1 MSGARTGKI
10 TKRFDNFG
18 KSPVQVVIPA
28 VVLCRTVLESLMS
41 SRPNVVHSRHLA
53 DGHFGELLN
62 FTRESV
68 QWDWMSMS
76 VRRLAP
82 GETYDASTRG
92 EEAAFVLLS
101 GRCAADW
108 GAGEKTIGERK
119 SVFDGLPYCVYLPT
133 GHSVRFAAGSVCE
146 IAECRVPSESKREPQ
161 LITPAD
167 VVTGLR
173 GGGNASRQIVD
184 IIRPDF
190 PADKLVV
197 IEVYTPGGN
206 WSSFPPHKH
215 DVHNPPT
222 EVDLDEIYY
231 YRIDRPREGFALQ
244 RLYSPDKS
252 QDFTV
257 RAEDGDAVLV
267 RSGYHPVVAGPGYNV
282 YYLNFL
288 AGTSRTLAVTEDPD
302 HVWLKSTW
310 NGTDP
315 RLPLVK

>member
-1 MSGARTGKI
+1 
-10 TKRFDNFG
+10 
-18 KSPVQVVIPA
+18 
-28 VVLCRTVLESLMS
+28 MS
-41 SRPNVVHSRHLA
+41 SRPLVVHSEKLA
-53 DGHFGELLN
+53 EGQSGELLR
-62 FTRESV
+62 FSREGV
-68 QWDWMSMS
+68 QWEWMSMM
-76 VRRLAP
+76 VRRLNP
-82 GETYDASTRG
+82 GEKYERQTRG
-92 EEAAFVLLS
+92 EEAAFVILG
-101 GRCAADW
+101 GRCEAEW
-108 GAGEKTIGERK
+108 GAGKHIIGERK
-119 SVFDGLPYCVYLPT
+119 NVFDGFPYCLYLPT
-133 GHSVRFAAGSVCE
+133 GHAVEFTAKSSCE
-146 IAECRVPSESKREPQ
+146 IAECTVPSSARLEPG
-161 LITPAD
+161 LVTPKD
-167 VVTGLR
+167 VATGLR

-184 IIRPDF
+184 ILKPSF

-206 WSSFPPHKH
+206 WSSYPPHKH
-215 DVHNPPT
+215 DVHHPPY

-231 YRIDRPREGFALQ
+231 YRIDRPNEGFALQ

-288 AGTSRTLAVTEDPD
+288 AGTSRTLAVTEDPN

-310 NGTDP
+310 KETDP

>member
-1 MSGARTGKI
+1 
-10 TKRFDNFG
+10 
-18 KSPVQVVIPA
+18 
-28 VVLCRTVLESLMS
+28 MS
-41 SRPNVVHSRHLA
+41 SPPFVIRSQHLA
-53 DGHFGELLN
+53 DGHSGELLN
-62 FTRESV
+62 FTRESA
-68 QWDWMSMS
+68 QWEWMSMS
-76 VRRLAP
+76 VHRLASA
-82 GETYDASTRG
+82 ESYEAVTQG
-92 EEAAFVLLS
+92 EEAAFVLLG
-101 GRCAADW
+101 GRCRADW
-108 GAGEKTIGERK
+108 GAGSKVIGKRQN
-119 SVFDGLPYCVYLPT
+119 VFDGLPYCVYLPA
-133 GHSVRFAAGSVCE
+133 GHRVKFQAETVCE
-146 IAECRVPSESKREPQ
+146 IAQCRVPSRLPGQ
-161 LITPAD
+161 PHLFTPAD
-167 VVTGLR
+167 VVTSLR

-206 WSSFPPHKH
+206 WSSYPPHKH
-215 DVHNPPT
+215 DVHNPPV

-231 YRIDRPREGFALQ
+231 YRIDRPDEGFALQ

-252 QDFTV
+252 QDLTV

-288 AGTSRTLAVTEDPD
+288 AGTSRTLAVTEDPN

-310 NGTDP
+310 KETDS

>member
-1 MSGARTGKI
+1 
-10 TKRFDNFG
+10 
-18 KSPVQVVIPA
+18 
-28 VVLCRTVLESLMS
+28 MS
-41 SRPNVVHSRHLA
+41 SRPFVIHSQRLA
-53 DGHFGELLN
+53 DRHSGELLN
-62 FTRESV
+62 FTRETA
-68 QWDWMSMS
+68 QWEWMSMS

-82 GETYDASTRG
+82 NDRYEAVTEG
-92 EEAAFVLLS
+92 EEAAFVLL
-101 GRCAADW
+101 GGQCCADW
-108 GAGEKTIGERK
+108 GVGSKPIGKRK
-119 SVFDGLPYCVYLPT
+119 NVFDGLPYCVYLPA
-133 GHSVRFAAGSVCE
+133 GHRVKFKAETVCE
-146 IAECRVPSESKREPQ
+146 IAQCRVPSSANGEPQ
-161 LITPAD
+161 LLTPGD
-167 VVTGLR
+167 VVTSLR

-190 PADKLVV
+190 PADKLVA

-206 WSSFPPHKH
+206 WSSYPPHKH
-215 DVHNPPT
+215 DVHSPPV

-231 YRIDRPREGFALQ
+231 YRIDRPDEGFALQ

-288 AGTSRTLAVTEDPD
+288 AGTSRTLAVTEDPN

-310 NGTDP
+310 KEIDS